1 MLDSS
6 VLQLMSTEQLNHWVS
21 ISPHWWQLSY
31 RDLPWAYRRRYQWT
45 QSGGKAAIH
54 PRPPW
59 HHDQLYV
66 DKDRWQD
73 SLERTEQFELNPD
86 LVGVK
91 GALSTLS
98 PYEESVGISVE
109 PSHPITQ
116 EDKPLFAGELDEVD
130 FATRQKNWDNFI
142 RDLMGSTPTRAT
154 HNLLDDVDVNVK
166 LWDLNLSDDVKF
178 DSSEFVDHT
187 DSELSTDSD
196 PMPTTPHGDKKS
208 YAAVVF
214 DEHTPH
220 TVVAPSPSKPLNATA
235 LDFIPAHM
243 PPPPESTPSPDSSGT
258 PYASLGY
265 EFHFPSLNTQQA
277 TSRSGAKSLP
287 PNLRKDE
294 HGFYLNTNDD
304 TSSPST
310 VIRSH
315 TSTRTATPK
324 RQSAALLPAF
334 LTEPSTPSRTRQ
346 SKTREIV
353 DRLRSATASGEASR
367 KVRKPEPDVTPAG
380 DEQMQPKLRDIEH
393 LSDKMAAIDGWI
405 TNVIETEEAKAME
418 ARANKDGWIEGTAVP
433 SKPIRV
439 VKNKKGHK
447 RSSSSVN
454 STYPMT
460 PPSTSTSI
468 STYPSPASSL
478 TSFGLPVTPTSTS
491 FPSSSYH
498 PYPSP
503 YANAQAAYMQTLQLQ
518 MQAHA
523 QAQAQW
529 QLQMSGILAPSYPMY
544 QGGIVPAYSVPQAI
558 PVYEGGKITGN
569 SGIRHV

>member
-1 MLDSS
+1 M
-6 VLQLMSTEQLNHWVS
+6 QTEHLNDWVF

-31 RDLPWAYRRRYQWT
+31 KDLSWAYRRRYQWT

-73 SLERTEQFELNPD
+73 GLESMEQLELNPD
-86 LVGVK
+86 LVGVR
-91 GALSTLS
+91 GALSTLG
-98 PYEESVGISVE
+98 PYEEDVGISGVGIS
-109 PSHPITQ
+109 SHLGTQ
-116 EDKPLFAGELDEVD
+116 EHIPLLAAELDQDD
-130 FATRQKNWDNFI
+130 FVASQKTWYNLV
-142 RDLMGSTPTRAT
+142 RDLMGSTPIRAP
-154 HNLLDDVDVNVK
+154 HNLLDDVDLSVK
-166 LWDLNLSDDVKF
+166 LWDLDLSDDVKF

-214 DEHTPH
+214 DEHVPQ
-220 TVVAPSPSKPLNATA
+220 TVLAPSPSKPLNATA
-235 LDFIPAHM
+235 VDFIPART
-243 PPPPESTPSPDSSGT
+243 PLPESTPSPDSLGT

-265 EFHFPSLNTQQA
+265 EFHFPSLNAQQA

-294 HGFYLNTNDD
+294 YGFYLNTSDM
-304 TSSPST
+304 TSSPSS

-324 RQSAALLPAF
+324 RQSTALLPAF

-367 KVRKPEPDVTPAG
+367 QARKPEPDLTPTG

-393 LSDKMAAIDGWI
+393 LSDRMAAIDGWI
-405 TNVIETEEAKAME
+405 TNVIETEEAKATE
-418 ARANKDGWIEGTAVP
+418 ARANKDGWIEGTAIP
-433 SKPIRV
+433 SQPIRV
-439 VKNKKGHK
+439 VKNKKSHK

-460 PPSTSTSI
+460 PPSTSSL
-468 STYPSPASSL
+468 STHPSPASSL

-491 FPSSSYH
+491 FPSSSYY
-498 PYPSP
+498 PYPTP
-503 YANAQAAYMQTLQLQ
+503 YTNAQAAYMQTLQLQ

-529 QLQMSGILAPSYPMY
+529 QMQMSGMLAPSFTMF
-544 QGGIVPAYSVPQAI
+544 QGGVVPAYSMPQPI
-558 PVYEGGKITGN
+558 PVYEGGKITGS